1 MLVLEKQVKVLTESL
16 GRRPKLVTV
25 SDMNNLGSV
34 GYTKVKKRLAERIGV
49 DFEVKERPDM
59 ANWNADS
66 TVDGIMIQ
74 LPYPNSDEL
83 IHQID
88 VNKDVDGLRDDSK
101 YLPATVKAVLEIMK
115 EAGVKNG
122 KEVVVI
128 GNRGE
133 VGRRLQRILECQGMD
148 KEDFD
153 VEVVKRAHVIVSATG
168 VAGLI
173 SVDMVDEGVVVID
186 VGYPEGDVAQVV
198 ATKARFFTPVPGGVG
213 PMTVVMLFENL
224 VEAAILNNHGG
235 TTKS

>member
-1 MLVLEKQVKVLTESL
+1 MLFFQQEM
-16 GRRPKLVTV
+16 R
-25 SDMNNLGSV
+25 
-34 GYTKVKKRLAERIGV
+34 
-49 DFEVKERPDM
+49 
-59 ANWNADS
+59 
-66 TVDGIMIQ
+66 
-74 LPYPNSDEL
+74 
-83 IHQID
+83 
-88 VNKDVDGLRDDSK
+88 
-101 YLPATVKAVLEIMK
+101 
-115 EAGVKNG
+115 KNG